1 MNIEDFREYC
11 LSKPGV
17 TEKMPFGRFA
27 ARYDS
32 LLVFYVMDHMFCIV
46 DVDDFTSVTVRSTP
60 DEIASLRQ
68 RYRSTASPQNPALKH
83 WIQLDFGGDITEPEI
98 LLLTDRAYEII
109 RDKYSRKKK
118 TENYI
123 KS

>member
-11 LSKPGV
+11 LSKAGV

-32 LLVFYVMDHMFCIV
+32 LLVFYVANHMFCIV
-46 DVDDFTSVTVRSTP
+46 DIDNFTSVTVRSTP

-68 RYRSTASPQNPALKH
+68 RYSSTATPLNRALKQ
-83 WIQLDFGGDITEPEI
+83 WIQLDLGGDIPESEI
-98 LLLTDRAYEII
+98 LSLTDRAYEII
-109 RDKYSRKKK
+109 RDKY
-118 TENYI
+118 TG
-123 KS
+123 KSTRRP